1 MVSLIQVAVLLL
13 SVIYLSNGSLI
24 RSKEH
29 FHNQKNALLF
39 LDIMEETLITEIRNF
54 TATGYRSPLF
64 DLWSKH
70 VPYTVEMTQDEVD
83 EYPLVEAGDCCSS
96 F

>member
-1 MVSLIQVAVLLL
+1 MVSVIQVAVLLL
-13 SVIYLSNGSLI
+13 SVFFYSDGSLI
-24 RSKEH
+24 RSEEH
-29 FHNQKNALLF
+29 RHSQKNALMF

-64 DLWSKH
+64 DLWSAH

-83 EYPLVEAGDCCSS
+83 DYPLVPLD
-96 F
+96 